1 MIKPEFPKLA
11 DDSRRP
17 GAGMRTDMN
26 KKTWKERFSG
36 IIKRFQFLNTMDD
49 DDLDELSESAESG
62 EEDQT
67 SRENSDGRSLEDIVA
82 HNRRQRLIM
91 RAMVAAVLLIAA
103 AGFYLYNHLHTFD
116 DYVIAKSIDNT
127 MTSGTQYELAGKYL
141 YRYNSDGVSCVTQK
155 NEVKWSVTY
164 SMQSPIVDVCGTTMV
179 IAEQQGTQVY
189 VVNEDGLL
197 GSFTCLLPILKV
209 RVSNQGVVAVVLQDE
224 DVTWVRLYDADGTSI
239 ANDKT
244 TISDSGYPLDVD
256 LSPNGE
262 RMAVSYLGITE
273 GVMTSTVVFYDFS
286 STGDS
291 SSDHE
296 MSSEVFSGVVV
307 PQVFFMDNTTAV
319 AVADDGFTIFR
330 GDTLT
335 KKAEQSFVDEIVSC
349 FYDDETLGFLF
360 ADSTSEN
367 DYRMELYNYRGKQ
380 TASVGLDADF
390 EEIKIENG
398 QILMYTSTSCS
409 VFTKKGR
416 LRYSS
421 AYEKEIVDL
430 FYLSEFR
437 RYLVITQDSFDQI
450 RIC

>member
-1 MIKPEFPKLA
+1 
-11 DDSRRP
+11 
-17 GAGMRTDMN
+17 MN
-26 KKTWKERFSG
+26 KKTWKERFSD
-36 IIKRFQFLNTMDD
+36 IINRFNFLKSLED
-49 DDLDELSESAESG
+49 DDLDEMSEAAEG
-62 EEDQT
+62 GGTDQAWQED
-67 SRENSDGRSLEDIVA
+67 SDGRSLEEVVA
-82 HNRRQRLIM
+82 HNRRVRLIS
-91 RAMVAAVLLIAA
+91 RILVAVVLLGAA
-103 AGFYLYNHLHTFD
+103 LGFYLYNHLHTFD

-127 MTSGTQYELAGKYL
+127 MTSGTQYEIAGKYL
-141 YRYNSDGVSCVTQK
+141 YRYNSDGVSCVTHK

-224 DVTWVRLYDADGTSI
+224 DVTWVRLYDAEGTSI

-262 RMAVSYLGITE
+262 KMVVSYLGITE
-273 GVMTSTVVFYDFS
+273 GVMTSTVMFYDFS
-286 STGDS
+286 SAGDS

-296 MSSEVFSGVVV
+296 LSSEVFSGVVV
-307 PQVFFMDNTTAV
+307 PQVFFMDDTTAV
-319 AVADDGFTIFR
+319 AVADDGFAVFR
-330 GDTLT
+330 GSTLE
-335 KKAEQSFVDEIVSC
+335 KKAEQTFDDEIVSC
-349 FYDDETLGFLF
+349 FYDDDTLGFLF
-360 ADSTSEN
+360 ADSTGEN

-380 TASVGLDADF
+380 TVSVGIDADF
-390 EEIKIENG
+390 DEIKIENG
-398 QILMYTSTSCS
+398 QILMYTSSSCS
-409 VFTKKGR
+409 VYTKKGR

-430 FYLSEFR
+430 FYFSEFR
-437 RYLVITQDSFDQI
+437 RYLIITQDSFDQI